1 MNSGGFQI
9 TLSYSQIWELVNQL
23 PYKEKAKLSRELA
36 KEAKD
41 QTLSRLLM
49 LFRTDEISQDE
60 IDKEVE
66 SVRTEIYA
74 GKKKN

>member
-1 MNSGGFQI
+1 
-9 TLSYSQIWELVNQL
+9 
-23 PYKEKAKLSRELA
+23 
-36 KEAKD
+36 
-41 QTLSRLLM
+41 M

-60 IDKEVE
+60 VDKEVE